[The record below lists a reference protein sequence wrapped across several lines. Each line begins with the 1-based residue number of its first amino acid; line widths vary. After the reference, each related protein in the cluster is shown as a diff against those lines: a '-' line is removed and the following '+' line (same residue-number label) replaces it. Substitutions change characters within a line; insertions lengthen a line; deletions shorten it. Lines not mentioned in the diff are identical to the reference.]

1 MPGAKTQAYKTCHS
15 YPNFNIN
22 KQGENCWHFLLAS
35 ETGCRHFGLN
45 HCVRH
50 PEKPPSCE
58 NGTDQSIKG
67 RKILS
72 FPVWQLKQ
80 EVTTFLWP
88 HNCVRHPKKPPY
100 ATFGLLCR
108 FVLLFGG
115 SVFCY
120 LAFLQL
126 RIRLPLI
133 IKYKPK
139 ARMGNS

>member
-80 EVTTFLWP
+80 EVTTFCDLTIVFGIPRNP
-88 HNCVRHPKKPPY
+88 HMQHLAYSAVSFCCLVV
-100 ATFGLLCR
+100 LCSAIW
-108 FVLLFGG
+108 LFYS
-115 SVFCY
+115 SVSDY
-120 LAFLQL
+120 H
-126 RIRLPLI
+126 
-133 IKYKPK
+133 
-139 ARMGNS
+139 